1 MLEALAV
8 CMIVPVVNVLQIE
21 EKALAYN
28 KLWCIS
34 I

>member
-8 CMIVPVVNVLQIE
+8 YMIVPVVHVLQIE

-28 KLWCIS
+28 KL
-34 I
+34 